1 MKRFSTFVY
10 INMMTLLL
18 FGVSCKKENSTETV
32 QPLRITL
39 AAYADEQPLIKQG
52 IYTNASGE
60 RYNIN
65 LFRFYVSNIV
75 LKGAN
80 GTPDYVQPE
89 SYHLVNLT
97 SASTFSLTLPNVPD
111 GVYSAVE
118 WMLGVDSAR
127 NVSGVQ
133 TGALDPANGMFWTWN
148 SGYVQFQ
155 LEGSMPDRTLDFL
168 YHIGG
173 FKGQFNPLHTQTIVF
188 PQLYYRVQNK
198 PAIVWLK
205 CDVNEVFVNP
215 LKWSIYAKPQVTTE
229 DGDSKM
235 LANNYADMIRF
246 DRIEH

>member
-1 MKRFSTFVY
+1 M
-10 INMMTLLL
+10 
-18 FGVSCKKENSTETV
+18 
-32 QPLRITL
+32 RIIL
-39 AAYADEQPLIKQG
+39 SAFAGEQPLTKQG
-52 IYTNASGE
+52 VYTNAAGE

-65 LFRFYVSNIV
+65 LFRFYVSNIK

-89 SYHLVNLT
+89 SYHLVHFT
-97 SASTFSLTLPNVPD
+97 SESTYSLTLPNVPD
-111 GVYSAVE
+111 GMYSGIE

-127 NVSGVQ
+127 NISGAQ

-155 LEGSMPDRTLDFL
+155 LEGSMPDSAVEFL

-173 FKGQFNPLHTQTIVF
+173 FKGQFSPLHTQTIVL
-188 PQLYYRVQNK
+188 PQLYYSKQNK
-198 PAIVWLK
+198 PTTIRLR
-205 CDVNEVFVNP
+205 CDVNEVFTNP
-215 LKWSIYAKPQVTTE
+215 LNWSIYTKPQVTIE

-246 DRIEH
+246 ERIEN